1 MRWPLVGRQQVC
13 ADALSAVCW
22 PSHYAEVVR
31 TSISLRRSADDKLRD
46 LQSIAD
52 AALSRLDA
60 EHLLAELLDRAKD
73 ILQGDTAAVL
83 LLDQASGQLIATAA
97 RGLEEEVRQNVRIPL
112 GGGFA
117 GRVAAGMRPVI
128 LEHVDHTNV
137 LNPILTQK
145 GIRSLIGV
153 PLLVSGNVIGVLH
166 VGSLTPRN
174 FTAEDA
180 DLLQLAADRAAAAV
194 QSLTGRSDREA
205 AAALQR
211 SLVPPTPSSMP
222 GIDLASRYVPGQGS
236 VGGDWH
242 DIFPLPSGQLCAVIG
257 DVAGSGLPAAVI
269 MGRMRSTLRAY
280 AMETADPA
288 EMLARLDAK
297 MQHFEPGALATVSYA
312 VFSPGL
318 DSMRIC
324 LAGHYPP
331 VIAVPDRTGALA
343 EIPPGLLIGA
353 APAANRRT
361 TTITIS
367 PGMLLCFYTDG
378 LVERRR
384 EPIEDRLA
392 LLCRAVRAGPPET
405 ACATIMTELVGAEQP
420 RDDIAL
426 VALRR
431 KPTDREPW
439 AQTTT

>member
-1 MRWPLVGRQQVC
+1 M
-13 ADALSAVCW
+13 
-22 PSHYAEVVR
+22 R

-297 MQHFEPGALATVSYA
+297 MQHFEPGAMATVLIA
-312 VFSPGL
+312 VFDPDL
-318 DSMRIC
+318 EHVC
-324 LAGHYPP
+324 LSAAGHLPP
-331 VIAVPDRTGALA
+331 VIIRPGQQATVADIPADLMIGVTDTRIRHATTL
-343 EIPPGLLIGA
+343 EMPPG
-353 APAANRRT
+353 T
-361 TTITIS
+361 T
-367 PGMLLCFYTDG
+367 LCLYTDG
-378 LVERRR
+378 LVERRGR
-384 EPIEDRLA
+384 PLDDTIATLCAA
-392 LLCRAVRAGPPET
+392 LTDGPADAT
-405 ACATIMTELVGAEQP
+405 CAAAMAAMISGAP
-420 RDDIAL
+420 GDDIAL
-426 VALRR
+426 LVLRR
-431 KPTDREPW
+431 QPDDPGARP
-439 AQTTT
+439 QP